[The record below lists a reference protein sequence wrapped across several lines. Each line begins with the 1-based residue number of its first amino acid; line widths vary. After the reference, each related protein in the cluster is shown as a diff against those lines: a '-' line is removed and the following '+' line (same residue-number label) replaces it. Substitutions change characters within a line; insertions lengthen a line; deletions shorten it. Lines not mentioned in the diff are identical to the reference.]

1 MSTLKTI
8 ITASAL
14 AGAMFAAP
22 SAFAGADPT
31 GVWLDDTGRG
41 AVEIAPCAKGLCG
54 HVVWV
59 KDASDAKGCGGQII
73 GDVKDVGG
81 GVWDNGWVYSPEKK
95 QTYDVELKPLKN
107 GNLQVTG
114 YAGVRFLSKTMIWK
128 PAPADLQRCSSTDA
142 KAAPAEAPKKIA
154 KAETAAETSP
164 IEKTAN
170 SAPVAE
176 PPRAAEKTA
185 EKPAPAAKD
194 EASPAAAAKE
204 EASPAPKAE
213 EPQQDAS
220 ADDSASD
227 DGDKG
232 GKSAKSGKSGGIA
245 SRLGKL
251 NLGDIDFDK
260 VLSKKDGKCNLD
272 LPWIKVKFDCN
283 Q

>member
-1 MSTLKTI
+1 MSTLKAV

-14 AGAMFAAP
+14 AGAVFAAP

-59 KDASDAKGCGGQII
+59 KDATDAKGCGGQII

-95 QTYDVELKPLKN
+95 RTYDVELKPLDN

-142 KAAPAEAPKKIA
+142 KAAPPKAPTKIA
-154 KAETAAETSP
+154 KAETTAETSP
-164 IEKTAN
+164 VEKTAE

-176 PPRAAEKTA
+176 PPRAAKKTA
-185 EKPAPAAKD
+185 EEPAPV
-194 EASPAAAAKE
+194 AKE
-204 EASPAPKAE
+204 EASPAPPAD
-213 EPQQDAS
+213 EPKQDAS
-220 ADDSASD
+220 ADDSDSD
-227 DGDKG
+227 VGDKG
-232 GKSAKSGKSGGIA
+232 GKGTKSGGLA
-245 SRLGKL
+245 SSLGKL
-251 NLGDIDFDK
+251 NLGEIDFDK
-260 VLSKKDGKCNLD
+260 VLTKKDGKCNLD